1 MAEVIFRL
9 IKQPRNVLNHRIL
22 LLGSK
27 IKIIYIPK
35 LLNKACEGSPSF
47 NVLIFVFIKV
57 SSACCQINSSFNGAA
72 SFNGENIL
80 MS

>member
-9 IKQPRNVLNHRIL
+9 IKQPRSLLNQAIL

-27 IKIIYIPK
+27 IETIYIPE
-35 LLNKACEGSPSF
+35 LLNKACEVSRSF
-47 NVLIFVFIKV
+47 NVLILVFIKV
-57 SSACCQINSSFNGAA
+57 SSACFQINSSFNGAA
-72 SFNGENIL
+72 SFNGENIP